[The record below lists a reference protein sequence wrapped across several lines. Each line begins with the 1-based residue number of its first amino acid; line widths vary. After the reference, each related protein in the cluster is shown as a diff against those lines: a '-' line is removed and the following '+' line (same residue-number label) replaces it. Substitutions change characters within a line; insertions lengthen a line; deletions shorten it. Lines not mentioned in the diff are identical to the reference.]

1 MKAVIEI
8 GMNDLNLRLVE
19 IINALFKQNINEV
32 VIRKNE
38 MKLEEFDNTLD
49 ISDIVFSLKEN
60 GYNDLLIKDIEE
72 GLKNSSIVNRVL
84 EN

>member
-8 GMNDLNLRLVE
+8 GMNDLNIRLIE
-19 IINALFKQNINEV
+19 IINALFKQNVNEV

-38 MKLEEFDNTLD
+38 MKLEEFDNSLD
-49 ISDIVFSLKEN
+49 ISDIVFSLKES

-72 GLKNSSIVNRVL
+72 GLKNSSIYANQ
-84 EN
+84 

>member
-8 GMNDLNLRLVE
+8 GMNDLNIRLVE
-19 IINALFKQNINEV
+19 IINALFKQNVNEV

-38 MKLEEFDNTLD
+38 MKLDEFDNTLD

-72 GLKNSSIVNRVL
+72 GLKNSTIVNRVFV
-84 EN
+84 N

>member
-72 GLKNSSIVNRVL
+72 GLKNSSIVNMVL

>member
-19 IINALFKQNINEV
+19 IINALFKQNVNEV

-38 MKLEEFDNTLD
+38 MKLEEFDNSLD
-49 ISDIVFSLKEN
+49 ISDIVFSLKES

-72 GLKNSSIVNRVL
+72 GLKNSSIYANQ
-84 EN
+84 

>member
-8 GMNDLNLRLVE
+8 GMNDLNIRLVE

>member
-19 IINALFKQNINEV
+19 ILNALFKQNVNEV

>member
-72 GLKNSSIVNRVL
+72 GLKNSSIYANQ
-84 EN
+84 